1 MDSAHC
7 FSISLL
13 IHRDSNGERQFVRLV
28 FLIALIKCA
37 LLLLLL
43 EHTWRAIKGIH

>member
-37 LLLLLL
+37 LLLL